1 MLVVKSSLAVLGH
14 HRYRN
19 VVFIYCNFACCNV
32 YFSIAIIIY
41 CNNTVLK
48 ILNLLGF
55 FTLTSVLSS
64 SLNLVLTAV
73 IVAF

>member
-1 MLVVKSSLAVLGH
+1 MSYSFIVMLHMVMSFFLIAIS
-14 HRYRN
+14 
-19 VVFIYCNFACCNV
+19 IYCNH
-32 YFSIAIIIY
+32 
-41 CNNTVLK
+41 TVLK